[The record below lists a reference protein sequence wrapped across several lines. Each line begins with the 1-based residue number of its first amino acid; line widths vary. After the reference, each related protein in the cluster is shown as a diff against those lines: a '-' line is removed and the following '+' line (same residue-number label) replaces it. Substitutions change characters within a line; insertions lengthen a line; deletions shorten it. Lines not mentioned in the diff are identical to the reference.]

1 LHKEK
6 RNVERIIPDQPMKGK
21 LNLYVKK
28 LCLEVRSVW
37 NVSPFGI
44 GLQVDSNI
52 DKGARILLEF
62 QHETTELHVHGSVIW
77 SAAFEDE
84 LEGGTPAQ
92 SYRMGIRLL
101 PENMEINSQFFRSIT
116 DQ

>member
-1 LHKEK
+1 MQKEK
-6 RNVERIIPDQPMKGK
+6 RNVERIILVQPMKGK

-44 GLQVDSNI
+44 GLQVDSDI

-62 QHETTELHVHGSVIW
+62 QHETTELHVEGSVIW
-77 SAAFEDE
+77 STIFEDE
-84 LEGGTPAQ
+84 PEGGTRAQ

>member
-1 LHKEK
+1 MQEEK
-6 RNVERIIPDQPMKGK
+6 RNVERIILVQPMKGK

-28 LCLEVRSVW
+28 LRLEVRSVW

-44 GLQVDSNI
+44 GLQVDNDI

-62 QHETTELHVHGSVIW
+62 QHNTTELHVEGSVIW
-77 SAAFEDE
+77 SAIFEDE
-84 LEGGTPAQ
+84 PVGGTRAQ

-101 PENMEINSQFFRSIT
+101 PENMEVNSQFFRSIT